1 MRADCPRGGA
11 TLCFAGLNSLVSSAA
26 NTRALLSLIRK
37 EIIER
42 RALAETSVPPA
53 TWCSIETM
61 LGRWRTYRN
70 QTAATG
76 HGGINGQG
84 QGWWTNE

>member
-1 MRADCPRGGA
+1 MFRWVE
-11 TLCFAGLNSLVSSAA
+11 LSCFERAA

-84 QGWWTNE
+84 WWTNVSTPQGEH